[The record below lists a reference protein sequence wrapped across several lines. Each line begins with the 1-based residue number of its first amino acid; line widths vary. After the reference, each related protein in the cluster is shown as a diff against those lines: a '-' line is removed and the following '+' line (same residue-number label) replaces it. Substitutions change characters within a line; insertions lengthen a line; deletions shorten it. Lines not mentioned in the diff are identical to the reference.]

1 MKILGVLVITTII
14 SGCSMF
20 KTKSLEEVK
29 QEEFVKGC
37 FVSMNMTFEE
47 AIPVEKILEGCLKL
61 EKSFRQF
68 EIEQES
74 SDGVG
79 ENQERIHREP
89 RGISSDPMNK
99 I

>member
-1 MKILGVLVITTII
+1 MKFLGVLITAIII

-20 KTKSLEEVK
+20 KTKSLDEVK

-47 AIPVEKILEGCLKL
+47 AIPLEKLLDGCLKL
-61 EKSFRQF
+61 ERSFRQL
-68 EIEQES
+68 EKERES
-74 SDGVG
+74 SNDSG
-79 ENQERIHREP
+79 EVRERIRIEP
-89 RGISSDPMNK
+89 RGISSGREIK